1 MLMSTPTVAQYVLT
15 RLSQLGIDKVF
26 GVPGDYAFSIDDA
39 VEQVSGLEWVVCAN
53 ELNAAYAADGYA
65 RVRGAAILTTTYG
78 VGELSAINGVMG
90 SMAHRVPVF
99 HLVGMP
105 SERIQRQSLITHHNL
120 GDTNYDRFIPISG
133 SAACVTAVL
142 TPDNC
147 IDELERAIREAL
159 RQSKPAYIVISELSG
174 YTPLVGTPVTGKPIG
189 QIKRQYSAPAELEA
203 AVASIIARLEIA
215 KNPVALVT
223 ALTARYGIRAKAR
236 QLVKKINLPSAVTPC
251 DKGVLDESML
261 QYIGLYNGKM
271 SNPPSVKQVIESSDL
286 VLDIGG
292 MIPAELNT
300 GLFSDD
306 LDPSRVIS
314 IRDNHIKLGDKV
326 FVNTAIDDVIDALL
340 SRVTPRTESV
350 VSEKALLPLTGSGS
364 DTLSSS
370 TFYPRLQRLLKSGD
384 TLVVETGTCM
394 FHLNGMLLPEGVE
407 AEGQG
412 LWGSIGW
419 GTPAT
424 LGVCM
429 GKKSGRT
436 WMVTGDGSHQLTLN
450 ELGVMG
456 RYGIK
461 PVIFVLNND
470 IYGVEDVVS
479 ERGHNYDDLAKLNY
493 HLLPEAFGCKGWLSA
508 KVSTVA
514 ELEEVLAKIEKF
526 HEAVYIQ
533 VLIPESESQPLPAE
547 DLDRDYKLRIPPVG

>member
-1 MLMSTPTVAQYVLT
+1 MSTPTVAQYVLT

-120 GDTNYDRFIPISG
+120 GDTDYDRFIPISG
-133 SAACVTAVL
+133 AAACVTAVL

-189 QIKRQYSAPAELEA
+189 QIKRQRSAPAELEA
-203 AVASIIARLEIA
+203 AVASIMARLDKA
-215 KNPVALVT
+215 KKPVALVT
-223 ALTARYGIRAKAR
+223 ALTARYGIRAKTR
-236 QLVKKINLPSAVTPC
+236 ELVKKINLPAAVTPC
-251 DKGVLDESML
+251 DKGVLDESTM

-271 SNPPSVKQVIESSDL
+271 SNPPSVKQVIEGSDL

-306 LDPSRVIS
+306 LDPSNVIS
-314 IRDNHIKLGDKV
+314 IRDNHVQFGDKV
-326 FVNTAIDDVIDALL
+326 FANTAIDDVIDELL
-340 SRVTPRTESV
+340 SKVTSRTESV
-350 VSEKALLPLTGSGS
+350 VSEKAPLPLTGSGS
-364 DTLSSS
+364 DALSSS

-384 TLVVETGTCM
+384 TLVIETGTCM
-394 FHLNGMLLPEGVE
+394 FHLDGMLLPEGVE
-407 AEGQG
+407 AEGQA

-436 WMVTGDGSHQLTLN
+436 WMVTGDGAHQLTLN

-470 IYGVEDVVS
+470 IYGVEDMVS
-479 ERGHNYDDLAKLNY
+479 ERGHIYDDLAKLNY

-508 KVSTVA
+508 KVGTVA
-514 ELEEVLAKIEKF
+514 ELEEVLAKIEK
-526 HEAVYIQ
+526 HDGAAYVQ

-547 DLDRDYKLRIPPVG
+547 DLDRDYKLLIPPIG

>member
-1 MLMSTPTVAQYVLT
+1 
-15 RLSQLGIDKVF
+15 
-26 GVPGDYAFSIDDA
+26 
-39 VEQVSGLEWVVCAN
+39 
-53 ELNAAYAADGYA
+53 
-65 RVRGAAILTTTYG
+65 
-78 VGELSAINGVMG
+78 
-90 SMAHRVPVF
+90 
-99 HLVGMP
+99 
-105 SERIQRQSLITHHNL
+105 
-120 GDTNYDRFIPISG
+120 
-133 SAACVTAVL
+133 VTAIL

-147 IDELERAIREAL
+147 IDELERVIREAL

-174 YTPLVGTPVTGKPIG
+174 YTPLIGSPVTGKPIE
-189 QIKRQYSAPAELEA
+189 QIKRQQSAPAELEA
-203 AVASIIARLEIA
+203 AVASIIARLEKA
-215 KNPVALVT
+215 QHPVALVT
-223 ALTARYGIRAKAR
+223 ALTARYGIRDKAR
-236 QLVKKINLPSAVTPC
+236 ELVKKINLPAAVTPC

-261 QYIGLYNGKM
+261 QYIGLYNGKR
-271 SNPPSVKQVIESSDL
+271 SSPSSVKQVIESSDL

-306 LDPSRVIS
+306 LDLSRVIS
-314 IRDNHIKLGDKV
+314 IRDNHVQFGDKV
-326 FVNTAIDDVIDALL
+326 FANTAIHDVIDSLL

-350 VSEKALLPLTGSGS
+350 VSEKALLPLKGTGSE
-364 DTLSSS
+364 TLSSS

-384 TLVVETGTCM
+384 TLVIETGTCM
-394 FHLNGMLLPEGVE
+394 FHLNAMLLPEGVE

-456 RYGIK
+456 RYGIN

-470 IYGVEDVVS
+470 IYGVEDMVS
-479 ERGHNYDDLAKLNY
+479 ERGHIYDDLAKLNY

-508 KVSTVA
+508 KVGTVA
-514 ELEEVLAKIEKF
+514 ELEEVLVKIEK
-526 HEAVYIQ
+526 HDGAAYVQ

-547 DLDRDYKLRIPPVG
+547 DLDRDYKLRVPPIG

>member
-1 MLMSTPTVAQYVLT
+1 MSTPTVAEYVLA
-15 RLSQLGIDKVF
+15 RLSQLGIDKIF

-39 VEQVSGLEWVVCAN
+39 AENVPGLEWVVCAN

-133 SAACVTAVL
+133 AAACVTAVL

-147 IDELERAIREAL
+147 IDELERVIREAL

-174 YTPLVGTPVTGKPIG
+174 YTPLIGTPITGKPIE
-189 QIKRQYSAPAELEA
+189 QIKRQQSAPAELEA
-203 AVASIIARLEIA
+203 AVASILARLDKA
-215 KNPVALVT
+215 KKPAALVT
-223 ALTARYGIRAKAR
+223 ALTARYGIRDKAR
-236 QLVKKINLPSAVTPC
+236 ELVKKINLPAAVTPC
-251 DKGVLDESML
+251 DKGVLDESMP
-261 QYIGLYNGKM
+261 QHIGLYNGKM
-271 SNPPSVKQVIESSDL
+271 SSPCSVKQVIESADL

-306 LDPSRVIS
+306 LDPSRVVS
-314 IRDNHIKLGDKV
+314 IRDNHVQFGDKV
-326 FVNTAIDDVIDALL
+326 FANTAIDDVIDELL
-340 SRVTPRTESV
+340 SKVTSRTEPV
-350 VSEKALLPLTGSGS
+350 VSEKAPLLLTGSGS

-384 TLVVETGTCM
+384 TLVIETGTCM

-470 IYGVEDVVS
+470 IYGVEDMVS
-479 ERGHNYDDLAKLNY
+479 ERGHNYDNLAKLNY

-508 KVSTVA
+508 KVGTIA
-514 ELEEVLAKIEKF
+514 ELEEVLGKIEK
-526 HEAVYIQ
+526 HDGAAYVQ

-547 DLDRDYKLRIPPVG
+547 DLDRDYKLCVPPIG